1 MRHPPSPADQ
11 TPLLFAYGTLKR
23 GLENH
28 CVIEQAG
35 GEFLGEAQTE
45 VAYPLVADGLPYLL
59 DRRRTGRIVHGEVF
73 RVMEAPGWD
82 LLDRLEDHPEF
93 YRRRIEPVVI
103 EGGGRVQ
110 AWIYFFV
117 QEIPRLA
124 GLPHLERYP

>member
-1 MRHPPSPADQ
+1 MRHPPSPSDQ

-28 CVIEQAG
+28 HVMTQAG
-35 GEFLGEAQTE
+35 GEFLGEAQTVVE
-45 VAYPLVADGLPYLL
+45 YPLVADGLPYLL
-59 DRRRTGRIVHGEVF
+59 DRRGTGMIVRGEVF
-73 RVMEAPGWD
+73 RVVEADGWE
-82 LLDRLEDHPEF
+82 LLDRLEDHPEL

-117 QEIPRLA
+117 QETPRLA
-124 GLPHLERYP
+124 ELPHLERYP